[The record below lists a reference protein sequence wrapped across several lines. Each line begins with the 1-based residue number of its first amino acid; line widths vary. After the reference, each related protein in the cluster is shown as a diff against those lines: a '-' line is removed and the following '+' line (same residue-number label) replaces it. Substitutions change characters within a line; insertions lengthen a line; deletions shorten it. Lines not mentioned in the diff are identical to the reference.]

1 MYHKKITSTLLVAG
15 MCIGGGTIA
24 IPMVFAKLGILPSIF
39 ITLVVWF
46 LNYYP
51 SLGGMELNLRSERG
65 LSLGELGK
73 NFSGRGAQ
81 MAGELCVKVLS
92 YAALTM

>member
-1 MYHKKITSTLLVAG
+1 MRKIMQKQITSTLLVAG

-24 IPMVFAKLGILPSIF
+24 IPIVLAKLGIIPSAI

-51 SLGGMELNLRSERG
+51 SL
-65 LSLGELGK
+65 
-73 NFSGRGAQ
+73 A
-81 MAGELCVKVLS
+81 
-92 YAALTM
+92 